1 MLAVGGSSEHDPY
14 GAGMNSGIS
23 SAYFLFRAPV
33 CCGVLLLAA
42 CGQTPV
48 KPAATHLRAD
58 TPAADGPIPAPV
70 QIAPLLPRPKPAA
83 RLETYS
89 VVVNNVRVQD
99 LLFALARDAKLN
111 VDIHN
116 DITGTVTLN
125 AIDQTL
131 PQLLARVARQVD
143 MRYEIE
149 GQNLSVMRDTP
160 FLRSYKIDYL
170 SAARNVKMS
179 SLASTQ
185 FASSNSASGAAT
197 TSGAS
202 TGATA
207 QVDVASENKLWE
219 SIVIN
224 VKEILRETDKV
235 LPAASA
241 AQAAAAAPVA
251 PAPAAAGTPPAVPQP
266 QPSNNFIEAAA
277 VIANRESGILYVR
290 ANSRQHEKVQ
300 EFLDQVLV
308 GAKRQV
314 LIEATVAEVQL
325 NNQYQRGI
333 DWQRLRSGA
342 NTTGRPAFGTGSSG
356 IEFGQNS
363 TGTPAAISTT
373 AFVLGGAITSLNFNF
388 ALTLLE
394 SFGDVKVLSSPKL
407 SVLNNQ
413 TALLRVTRDIIY
425 FQITPSNLTVT
436 GGGGGTVVAPPSFT
450 TTPLVAA
457 EGFMM
462 SVLPQIND
470 ADTIVLN
477 VRPTI
482 RRRIGDAS
490 DPNPALTRPNLIPI
504 FETRE
509 FDSILRLQSGQMAVL
524 GGLMQDQRS
533 RTEDTI
539 PGINAIPFVGEL
551 LEQKSESNT
560 KTELVI
566 FLRATVIREPSLDG
580 DFRSLRGELPG
591 SDFFLKPNPAR
602 VAPLVGPGES
612 QQ

>member
-1 MLAVGGSSEHDPY
+1 MTTGTRA
-14 GAGMNSGIS
+14 AGLLLCAN
-23 SAYFLFRAPV
+23 A
-33 CCGVLLLAA
+33 LLLAA
-42 CGQTPV
+42 CGQAPV
-48 KPAATHLRAD
+48 KPAATHLRAEPPR
-58 TPAADGPIPAPV
+58 TDGQIPAPV
-70 QIAPLLPRPKPAA
+70 QIAPILPKPKPAA

-99 LLFALARDAKLN
+99 LLFALARDARLN

-116 DITGTVTLN
+116 DITGSVTLN

-131 PQLLARVARQVD
+131 PQLLARIARQVD

-160 FLRSYKIDYL
+160 YLRAYKIDYL

-197 TSGAS
+197 TTGTS

-224 VKEILRETDKV
+224 VKEILRETDKIM
-235 LPAASA
+235 PATG
-241 AQAAAAAPVA
+241 AAAAPAAAATPPLVGV
-251 PAPAAAGTPPAVPQP
+251 PPTPQPAAAAP
-266 QPSNNFIEAAA
+266 QPSVSFIEAAA
-277 VIANRESGILYVR
+277 VIANRESGILFVR
-290 ANSRQHEKVQ
+290 ASLRQHDKVQ

-342 NTTGRPAFGTGSSG
+342 TTIGRPGFGTGQSG
-356 IEFGQNS
+356 MEFGQNS
-363 TGTPAAISTT
+363 TGTPAAVSTT

-425 FQITPSNLTVT
+425 FQITPSNLTIS
-436 GGGGGTVVAPPSFT
+436 GGSGTIVAPPSFT

-462 SVLPQIND
+462 SVLPQINE

-482 RRRIGDAS
+482 RRRVGNAT
-490 DPNPALTRPNLIPI
+490 DPNPALTTPNLIPI

-509 FDSILRLQSGQMAVL
+509 FDSVLRLQSGQVAVL

-539 PGINAIPFVGEL
+539 PGLNQIPGLGEL

-566 FLRATVIREPSLDG
+566 FLRATVIRDPSVDG
-580 DFRSLRGELPG
+580 DFRSMRGELPG
-591 SDFFLKPNPAR
+591 DDFFLKPNPAR
-602 VAPLVGPGES
+602 VAPMVGPGEP
-612 QQ
+612 QR